1 LAWKRTADDPDMV
14 QRGWKKCGL
23 CAPFD
28 ETKDS
33 VLIKAQLAISDPDH
47 PLYPLFPNATVHHC
61 HLK

>member
-23 CAPFD
+23 RAPFD